1 MTPPPDSS
9 SPPPGAQPPDAQ
21 PPATT
26 VSPAELR
33 RLFFRV
39 FPAVALAMFG
49 AALDQTIVAAS
60 LPAIARSLGDVERIS
75 WVVVLYL
82 VANTVAAP
90 VYGRL
95 GDAFGRQRMLLV
107 ALAVYATGATL
118 CAFAGSL
125 STLAAARVV
134 QGFGGGGLISLSVAL
149 IAEVVP
155 ARERG
160 RFQAYIA
167 AVFTTA
173 SALGPVLGGVMAE
186 YFGWRSIF
194 MLQLPLS
201 CLAAWLAVTRLGN
214 SARGSSKGFSFDW
227 WGLVLFAV
235 FVGPALLALDQ
246 ARRLAAGPLAVAAVL
261 AMVAGVALW
270 LLLRQ
275 ERRAP
280 HPLLP
285 LNLLGNATVWRANLM
300 SSCVA
305 GAFVG
310 TIAFLPIYFV
320 AVRGL
325 SAASAGLALLPLSAC
340 AGFGA
345 ITSGT
350 LLARTG
356 HLMRWPGIGLSMSGT
371 LLVVV
376 TLGLGQLP
384 LVAMAGLLGLVSMG
398 FGMSFPMVQVAVQV
412 AAGPKLLGSAT
423 ASVQFTRSLGAAT
436 GTALLGAVLF
446 GALTLQGEEAT
457 RLFVALVNQGPAALA
472 TLDPLA
478 EAVFRGQMT
487 TAFRASFATA
497 AALVLFGAWMSTR
510 VPLRRV

>member
-1 MTPPPDSS
+1 MTPPPDS
-9 SPPPGAQPPDAQ
+9 G
-21 PPATT
+21 PAAPA
-26 VSPAELR
+26 SPAELR

-39 FPAVALAMFG
+39 FPAVGLAMFG
-49 AALDQTIVAAS
+49 AALDQTIVATA

-75 WVVVLYL
+75 WIVVLYL

-107 ALAVYATGATL
+107 ALAVYAGGATL

-125 STLAAARVV
+125 GTLAAARVV

-173 SALGPVLGGVMAE
+173 SALGPLLGGLLAE
-186 YFGWRSIF
+186 HFGWRSIF
-194 MLQLPLS
+194 LLQLPLS
-201 CLAAWLAVTRLGN
+201 CLAAWLAVTRLGDA
-214 SARGSSKGFSFDW
+214 ARGSARGFSFDW

-246 ARRLAAGPLAVAAVL
+246 ARRLAAGPLMIAAVL
-261 AMVAGVALW
+261 AAVAGVALW

-285 LNLLGNATVWRANLM
+285 LGLLGNATVWRSNLM

-310 TIAFLPIYFV
+310 TVAFLPIYFA

-325 SAASAGLALLPLSAC
+325 SPTASGMALLPLSAC

-345 ITSGT
+345 MISGT

-356 HLMRWPGIGLSMSGT
+356 LVMRWPGIGLSLSTTM
-371 LLVVV
+371 LLAF
-376 TLGLGQLP
+376 TFGLGALP
-384 LVAMAGLLGLVSMG
+384 LPLMAAMLGLVSLG
-398 FGMSFPMVQVAVQV
+398 FGMSFPMVQVVVQV

-446 GALTLQGEEAT
+446 GALTLAGPEAT
-457 RLFVALVNQGPAALA
+457 RLFVLLVNQGPGALQA
-472 TLDPLA
+472 LDPA
-478 EAVFRGQMT
+478 VEATFRADMT
-487 TAFRASFATA
+487 MAFRASFATA
-497 AALVLFGAWMSTR
+497 ALLTGFGAWMSTQ
-510 VPLRRV
+510 VPTRRV

>member
-1 MTPPPDSS
+1 MTPPPDSG
-9 SPPPGAQPPDAQ
+9 PPPAA
-21 PPATT
+21 AA
-26 VSPAELR
+26 SPAELR
-33 RLFFRV
+33 RLFFKV

-49 AALDQTIVAAS
+49 AALDQTIVAAA
-60 LPAIARSLGDVERIS
+60 LPAIAKSLGDVERIS
-75 WVVVLYL
+75 WIIVLYL

-107 ALAVYATGATL
+107 ALAVYAVGAAL
-118 CAFAGSL
+118 CALAGSL

-173 SALGPVLGGVMAE
+173 SALGPVLGGVLAE

-194 MLQLPLS
+194 VLQLPLAG
-201 CLAAWLAVTRLGN
+201 LAAWLAVTRLGDA
-214 SARGSSKGFSFDW
+214 ARGSSRGFSFDW
-227 WGLVLFAV
+227 LGLILFAV

-246 ARRLAAGPLAVAAVL
+246 ARRLSPGPLAVAAVL
-261 AMVAGVALW
+261 AAVAGLALW

-285 LNLLGNATVWRANLM
+285 LNLLGNATVWRAILM
-300 SSCVA
+300 SACVA

-310 TIAFLPIYFV
+310 TIAFLPIYFA

-325 SAASAGLALLPLSAC
+325 SPAASGLALLPLAAC

-345 ITSGT
+345 IISGT
-350 LLARTG
+350 MLSRTG
-356 HLMRWPGIGLSMSGT
+356 LLMRWPGIGLSISAT
-371 LLVVV
+371 LLVGV
-376 TLGLGQLP
+376 TLGLGHLP
-384 LVAMAGLLGLVSMG
+384 LVLMAGLLGVVSMG
-398 FGMSFPMVQVAVQV
+398 FGMSFPMVQVTVQV

-446 GALTLQGEEAT
+446 GALTLQGPEAT

-472 TLDPLA
+472 GLDAAA
-478 EAVFRGQMT
+478 EAAFRGQMT

-497 AALVLFGAWMSTR
+497 AVLVLFAAWMSTR